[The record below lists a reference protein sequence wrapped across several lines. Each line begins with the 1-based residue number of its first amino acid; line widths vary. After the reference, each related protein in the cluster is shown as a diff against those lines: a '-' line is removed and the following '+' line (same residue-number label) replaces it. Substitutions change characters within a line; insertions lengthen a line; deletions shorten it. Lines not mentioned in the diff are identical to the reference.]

1 MLNWST
7 QLIGW
12 ERQFGREIVNE
23 LHSTDWYGAVHS
35 TVVSQWYGTVI
46 YHSTMVIPLVWHR
59 IRWSPIHLISTSP
72 VQKRVNS
79 SAVNQEDFLLFPVIH
94 VSSNLGVFWV
104 KISKVRALNSCP
116 VFLVSICPVSS
127 AVSSVQCPV
136 SLWGDLLFGTL
147 TNQQMD
153 SLMAANF
160 LNHLFARLLNGSLLL
175 VVS

>member
-1 MLNWST
+1 MWLNVLSCHNHKICLPLYEYIYGLVFSASASNLFPMLNWST

-94 VSSNLGVFWV
+94 ISSNLGVFLGV
-104 KISKVRALNSCP
+104 KIQS
-116 VFLVSICPVSS
+116 
-127 AVSSVQCPV
+127 
-136 SLWGDLLFGTL
+136 WGP
-147 TNQQMD
+147 
-153 SLMAANF
+153 
-160 LNHLFARLLNGSLLL
+160 
-175 VVS
+175 